1 MVWDRHCFW
10 ERTLQWENPELG
22 RSFWREKLSFG
33 AENSQDEVHE
43 SSTKRRYRMITQLS
57 VVADAST
64 HSGKEMLVSCAFA
77 PTEKIGLLHAVIQHL
92 NKDLKRSEVDVS
104 TLAVIAKKRKL
115 QRMSAFRQL
124 QAIDTQLALLS
135 DNHLGLNAFSYT
147 QNEEEQEKG
156 QADEAQRKND
166 KQIES
171 LLKKKIFSIQGHEK
185 SMAFGISGKRLGV
198 GPIVLYWRSK
208 NFDRYWHHVCN
219 HVGTCLCFENVN
231 IHQFRGAYRYVRQ
244 NKLFEWFSICVAI
257 FRSTQQCTPEE
268 KWTKSVFCALVQVY
282 CQSRCWRCLWTMV
295 CEPQGT
301 WISSEP
307 ERILWKYI

>member
-1 MVWDRHCFW
+1 MYGIFTYMYHKNQPNVGKYAIHGWYGTGIAFEKEQFN
-10 ERTLQWENPELG
+10 ERTWTPAGASE
-22 RSFWREKLSFG
+22 EKAEFFR

-77 PTEKIGLLHAVIQHL
+77 PTEHLGCHAVIQHL
-92 NKDLKRSEVDVS
+92 NTGSLKRSEVDVS

-135 DNHLGLNAFSYT
+135 DNRLGLNAFSYT

-156 QADEAQRKND
+156 QADEAKRKKD

-171 LLKKKIFSIQGHEK
+171 LLKKNRFDSRPWKINGLWNFRETFRGWSDCSLLALQK
-185 SMAFGISGKRLGV
+185 
-198 GPIVLYWRSK
+198 
-208 NFDRYWHHVCN
+208 FDRYWHHVCN

-231 IHQFRGAYRYVRQ
+231 IHQFRGAYR
-244 NKLFEWFSICVAI
+244 
-257 FRSTQQCTPEE
+257 
-268 KWTKSVFCALVQVY
+268 
-282 CQSRCWRCLWTMV
+282 
-295 CEPQGT
+295 
-301 WISSEP
+301 
-307 ERILWKYI
+307 